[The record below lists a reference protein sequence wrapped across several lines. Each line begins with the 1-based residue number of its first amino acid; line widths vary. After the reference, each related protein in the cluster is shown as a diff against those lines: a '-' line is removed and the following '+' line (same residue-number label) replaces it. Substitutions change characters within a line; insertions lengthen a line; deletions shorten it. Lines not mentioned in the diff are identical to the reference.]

1 MSISPAPSR
10 TTELT
15 AQQYRLLAE
24 FRHRIREFLHFS
36 EEAAR
41 SQGIEPQQHQL
52 LLAIQGLPSN
62 TKPTVSVLAARLC
75 IRHHSTVE
83 LINRLSERGAVVRRN
98 SEEDRREVLVE
109 LTEKGRTILQNLSVL
124 HWHQLQDSG
133 PELARALESVL
144 ERSATEGRSR

>member
-15 AQQYRLLAE
+15 AEQYKLLAE

-83 LINRLSERGAVVRRN
+83 LINRLSERGAVIRRN

>member
-15 AQQYRLLAE
+15 AEQYKLLAE

-83 LINRLSERGAVVRRN
+83 LINRLSERGAVLRRN

>member
-1 MSISPAPSR
+1 
-10 TTELT
+10 
-15 AQQYRLLAE
+15 
-24 FRHRIREFLHFS
+24 
-36 EEAAR
+36 
-41 SQGIEPQQHQL
+41 
-52 LLAIQGLPSN
+52 
-62 TKPTVSVLAARLC
+62 VSVLAARLC

>member
-15 AQQYRLLAE
+15 AEQYRLLAE